1 MFLYLFSVFDNCILH
16 IISSVQTHIRIARN
30 KIIIK
35 TFGVSDSICP
45 IEHSH
50 NFIVCDINQIVIEGI
65 NDTKPCNS
73 VKLSQ
78 FNPRVSLDYIY
89 FTSVISRLKFSPT
102 TLTKD
107 RRVCTTV
114 GICFYEIGL

>member
-1 MFLYLFSVFDNCILH
+1 MCISFHFNQMLIMFLYLFSVFDTVFIT
-16 IISSVQTHIRIARN
+16 SSVQNHIRIARN

-65 NDTKPCNS
+65 NDTKPLTPSNY
-73 VKLSQ
+73 LSLIPA
-78 FNPRVSLDYIY
+78 FHLII
-89 FTSVISRLKFSPT
+89 FTSPPSSVGRKSRRQQLRIQNINK
-102 TLTKD
+102 
-107 RRVCTTV
+107 R
-114 GICFYEIGL
+114 